1 MNKKVVV
8 LVKKDFLS
16 GQIIISVCKDEG
28 NRKKPELLFELSSW
42 TIVEKRIYKGY
53 PPSRHF

>member
-28 NRKKPELLFELSSW
+28 NRKKPELLLELSSW

-53 PPSRHF
+53 PPSRRF